1 MKIKDIDPKL
11 TEATDV
17 SKFKDYDTVEQNS
30 SYYLIQLEKMM
41 DGALRGI
48 KAANKLKNKE
58 EKLWHL
64 HNVFTN
70 LNKIRGAIAYVSKI
84 L

>member
-1 MKIKDIDPKL
+1 MKIKEIDL
-11 TEATDV
+11 TLSEATDV
-17 SKFKDYDTVEQNS
+17 SQFRNPNIDFTETQF
-30 SYYLIQLEKMM
+30 YLNKLENMM
-41 DGALRGI
+41 AGALRGI
-48 KAANKLKNKE
+48 QAANKLKNRE

-84 L
+84 I